1 MNKMFN
7 SIIVLMVFSLFGLNC
22 TKAGDTTDYNKVVEY
37 EKGKVIKFPEFTLEY
52 LDERSEKK
60 DFPNGNSI
68 TFKFFDFKLTSE
80 KETKVISWSF
90 GSGHIAPVDF
100 EFEGKKYQIE
110 MSNSEALKQRLKK
123 NEIVIVKK

>member
-1 MNKMFN
+1 MFN

-90 GSGHIAPVDF
+90 GSGDIAPVDF